1 MGQLHDPKRPNRLY
15 AFYVCIAVDKDK
27 KWVKLGELVVVPL
40 DKAAKPA
47 VKSAKPAKEAEKTKV
62 DAFI

>member
-15 AFYVCIAVDKDK
+15 AFYACLAVDKDK
-27 KWVKLGELVVVPL
+27 KWVKLGELVVIPL
-40 DKAAKPA
+40 DKDAKP
-47 VKSAKPAKEAEKTKV
+47 VKTKPAKNAEKTKV